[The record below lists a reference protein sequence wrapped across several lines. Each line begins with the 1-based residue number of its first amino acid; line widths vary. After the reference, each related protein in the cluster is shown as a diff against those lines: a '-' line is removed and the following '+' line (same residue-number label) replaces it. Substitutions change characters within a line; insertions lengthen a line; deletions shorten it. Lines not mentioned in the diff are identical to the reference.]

1 MAIDLQADW
10 SISSIVFNKNGTAN
24 VSLEL
29 VTTLP
34 KGAVKVLDYYG
45 QSFDKATVDAVL
57 DVPSGDKTIRQALID
72 NIYAQL
78 NLPA

>member
-1 MAIDLQADW
+1 
-10 SISSIVFNKNGTAN
+10 

-34 KGAVKVLDYYG
+34 NGTVKVLDYYG